1 MDFFTAVDAAR
12 VTDDL
17 IRCVRARPPN
27 HAPFELE
34 FRLGTVRKEGR
45 FDPSINETVYKNILA
60 GLKSNPGWAR
70 VEESHTID
78 YYLKHDRPAH
88 DSGGGARPAHDGA
101 RLTHNVEKDAWT
113 ITKKT
118 KIANYTLPSSKTLDV
133 RVSLAE
139 ESDGDAPRSPDL
151 RNAIL
156 VRDKRRT
163 SFSHKFWRYDIT
175 EVVTKTD
182 LSRQS
187 DEDRKTMYEIELE
200 LTDPM
205 QIEHKGRDY
214 VMYIVSYGLALCC
227 DMMKLAR
234 V

>member
-1 MDFFTAVDAAR
+1 MDFFKPVDAAR
-12 VTDDL
+12 VADDL
-17 IRCVRARPPN
+17 IRCIQTRPPIRGL
-27 HAPFELE
+27 ELE
-34 FRLGTVRKEGR
+34 FRLGTIRGERR

-70 VEESHTID
+70 VEESHTVD
-78 YYLKHDRPAH
+78 YYVR
-88 DSGGGARPAHDGA
+88 DSGGARPAHDNV
-101 RLTHNVEKDAWT
+101 RLTHDVDKDAWKT
-113 ITKKT
+113 TKKT
-118 KIANYTLPSSKTLDV
+118 KIAQHTLPSSKALDV

-139 ESDGDAPRSPDL
+139 ETDQPTVAADCDVSA
-151 RNAIL
+151 AFL

-163 SFSHKFWRYDIT
+163 SFTHKFWRYDIT

-205 QIEHKGRDY
+205 QIEHKGREY
-214 VMYIVSYGLALCC
+214 VLYIVSYGLALCC

>member
-1 MDFFTAVDAAR
+1 MDFFTPVDAAR

-45 FDPSINETVYKNILA
+45 FDPSINETVYKNILT
-60 GLKSNPGWAR
+60 GLKSNPSWAR

-78 YYLKHDRPAH
+78 YYLKHDSARPGH
-88 DSGGGARPAHDGA
+88 DSARPAYDSGA
-101 RLTHNVEKDAWT
+101 RLTHDVDKDAWT
-113 ITKKT
+113 ATKKT
-118 KIANYTLPSSKTLDV
+118 KIANYTLSSSKTLDV

-139 ESDGDAPRSPDL
+139 ESDGDAPRGPDL

-187 DEDRKTMYEIELE
+187 DEDRKTIYEIELE

-205 QIEHKGRDY
+205 QIELKGREY
-214 VMYIVSYGLALCC
+214 VLYIVSYGLALCC